1 MSTPPAAPQKPG
13 FLVRLLRFLVRLFL
27 ATLLGIGLGAVLFFG
42 IPALYREFIQPV
54 RDHTVQLRLLEVGQT
69 SAATQTA
76 GQIFDLSARLEN
88 LEAQSDANK
97 AAAAELRTL
106 QTAVSSA
113 ESSISAQATSSAE
126 QLNAL
131 ATLDVGQQ
139 KAQASIDN
147 SKQILIDSIDSL
159 DARMNALETVQAKAA
174 ASQELTDQVRL
185 LRAMQLVLRAEFYLG
200 DNNYGLAAQDI
211 ASALGL
217 LNEIAPT
224 LPAGQAADAL
234 EATGYLESAL
244 ADLPDRPVTANAKL
258 QTAWQV
264 LLGYAPTATAT
275 PLPSETPTPIITMLP
290 DLTVT
295 PTPSPTPVKP

>member
-1 MSTPPAAPQKPG
+1 MSTSPAAPQKPG
-13 FLVRLLRFLVRLFL
+13 FFVRLLRFLVRLFL

-139 KAQASIDN
+139 KAQASIEN

-234 EATGYLESAL
+234 EAAGYLESAL
-244 ADLPDRPVTANAKL
+244 VDLPDRPVTANAKL

-264 LLGYAPTATAT
+264 LLGYAPTATPT
-275 PLPSETPTPIITMLP
+275 PLPSETPTPIVTMLP

-295 PTPSPTPVKP
+295 PTPSPTAVKP